1 MKHTSPDKMLEWGIA
16 GICSVALHVFI
27 IVLLVWSGRPS
38 REAAADADV
47 ATASVM
53 PAPGTSEVVPDT
65 PRDVASPPPVSS
77 RDSQPL
83 GNALETRNFDRPA
96 TSRTGATRP
105 ARTTKPNAA
114 ATSAP
119 AAGEGA
125 PKTRSYR
132 VKAGDNLTRL
142 ARECG
147 STPAELA
154 KLNGVD
160 EKKLADLKVGQTIK
174 LKVND

>member
-1 MKHTSPDKMLEWGIA
+1 MKHMSPEKMVEWGIA
-16 GICSVALHVFI
+16 GACSVALHVLI
-27 IVLLVWSGRPS
+27 IAFMVWSGRSS

-47 ATASVM
+47 ATSSVM
-53 PAPGTSEVVPDT
+53 PAAGTSEAVPET
-65 PRDVASPPPVSS
+65 PQDVAPPTPVSS

-83 GNALETRNFDRPA
+83 GNALETRNFDQPTA
-96 TSRTGATRP
+96 SRTGATRP
-105 ARTTKPNAA
+105 ARTTKP
-114 ATSAP
+114 ATAAP
-119 AAGEGA
+119 APVEGT

-154 KLNGVD
+154 KLNGMD